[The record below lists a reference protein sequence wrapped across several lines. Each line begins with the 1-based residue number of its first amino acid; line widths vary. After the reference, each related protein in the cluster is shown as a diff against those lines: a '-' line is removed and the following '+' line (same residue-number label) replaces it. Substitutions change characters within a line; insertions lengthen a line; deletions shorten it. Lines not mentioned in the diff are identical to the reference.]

1 MLGVHQTSDEGG
13 VFLGS
18 KNSLCKGPEV
28 RKQLETVRQPAWLE
42 WDEVRKNGPDR
53 VIC

>member
-1 MLGVHQTSDEGG
+1 MEQRNGRNINGA
-13 VFLGS
+13 
-18 KNSLCKGPEV
+18 P
-28 RKQLETVRQPAWLE
+28 WE